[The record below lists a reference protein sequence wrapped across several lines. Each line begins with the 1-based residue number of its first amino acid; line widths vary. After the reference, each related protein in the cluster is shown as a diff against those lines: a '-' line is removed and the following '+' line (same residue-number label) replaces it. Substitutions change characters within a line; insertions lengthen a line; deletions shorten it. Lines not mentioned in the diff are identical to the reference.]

1 MDINLTMINKF
12 NDHFILID
20 KCAEQT
26 RIVEILNHKIV
37 KFIAWF
43 DTTPPLIGSVYDA
56 VIIKKLNG
64 GVVRAKIKDKRI
76 LSVRGVPKSLDVN
89 NKIKIIIT
97 SEEFEDKP
105 IQARI
110 LLSNSKKYENLDDV
124 QRIIDLF
131 FTKNIPIIEDIYAIY
146 WDILDLDK
154 EFIGALQPKIELSEG
169 GRIWIEKTR
178 AATLIDIDTHKL
190 LLNSEEEILDFC
202 NRAFVRCIQEIKLR
216 NIGGMIVIDFPRMS
230 QNRKK
235 NLHENITKIGKQ
247 YFFEGNFLGFSRLVL
262 YEMYIPRNLPSLES
276 FYVDS
281 NAYSLQNHLRSLWRK
296 SKELKSKKNVQFLCG
311 TNLFKN
317 LKTRKVPSFI
327 NIVKRSDLPED
338 YGELMETNI

>member
-1 MDINLTMINKF
+1 MINKF

-26 RIVEILNHKIV
+26 RIVEILNHKII

-43 DTTPPLIGSVYDA
+43 DATPPLIGSIYDA
-56 VIIKKLNG
+56 IIIKKLNG
-64 GVVRAKIKDKRI
+64 GVARAKIKDKRI
-76 LSVRGVPKSLDVN
+76 LSVRGVPKSLNVN

-97 SEEFEDKP
+97 SEEFEEKP

-110 LLSNSKKYENLDDV
+110 LLANSTKYENLDDV

-131 FTKNIPIIEDIYAIY
+131 FTKNIPVIEDLYAIY

-154 EFIGALQPKIELSEG
+154 DFIRALQPKIELNDG
-169 GRIWIEKTR
+169 GLIWIEKTR

-190 LLNSEEEILDFC
+190 LLNSEEEILEFC
-202 NRAFVRCIQEIKLR
+202 KKAFVRCIQEIKLR
-216 NIGGMIVIDFPRMS
+216 NIGGMIVIDFPRMTY
-230 QNRKK
+230 NRKK
-235 NLHENITKIGKQ
+235 NLHENITKIGKK

-262 YEMYIPRNLPSLES
+262 YEMYIPRNFSSLES

-281 NAYSLQNHLRSLWRK
+281 NSYNFQNHLRSLWRK
-296 SKELKSKKNVQFLCG
+296 SKELKSKKNIQFLCG
-311 TNLFKN
+311 TNLFNN
-317 LKTRKVPSFI
+317 LKSRKVPPFI
-327 NIVKRSDLPED
+327 NIVERSDLPMD
-338 YGELMETNI
+338 YGELTESNI